1 MASHMPVLPS
11 AVLNSH
17 ETNTMFNL
25 FVFHFEDT
33 VVLEIQFNV
42 CFFQHEQT
50 LLLQNLH
57 SDWLN
62 NKLSVFSL

>member
-33 VVLEIQFNV
+33 VVLL
-42 CFFQHEQT
+42 FQHEQT

-62 NKLSVFSL
+62 NKLSVLSL